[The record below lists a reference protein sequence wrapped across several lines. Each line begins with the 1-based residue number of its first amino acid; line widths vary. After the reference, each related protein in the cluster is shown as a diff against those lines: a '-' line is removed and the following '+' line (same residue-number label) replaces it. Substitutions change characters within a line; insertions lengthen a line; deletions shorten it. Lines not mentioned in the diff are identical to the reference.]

1 MARPLKEIEQEL
13 MNLSHEERAR
23 LAHALI
29 VSLNE
34 EEEQLSEAEWEALW
48 LEEIKRRDAEIE
60 RGEVQLIPAEEVMR
74 RAHDALEKNKK

>member
-1 MARPLKEIEQEL
+1 MARPVKEIEREL

-34 EEEQLSEAEWEALW
+34 E
-48 LEEIKRRDAEIE
+48 
-60 RGEVQLIPAEEVMR
+60 
-74 RAHDALEKNKK
+74 

>member
-1 MARPLKEIEQEL
+1 MARPLKENEQEL

-74 RAHDALEKNKK
+74 RAYDALKKNTK